1 MTDYIYERG
10 NIENPNSKDGEE
22 NHIYLAKQIE
32 EALPGKNF
40 KVFCDPVNCKVVMET
55 ELSGEEKT
63 TLDNTIA
70 YHKSL

>member
-10 NIENPNSKDGEE
+10 NVENPNSKDGEE
-22 NHIYLAKQIE
+22 NHIFLATQIE
-32 EALPGKNF
+32 AALPGKMF
-40 KVFCDPVNCKVVMET
+40 KVFCDPINLKIVTET

-63 TLDNTIA
+63 TLDNTIS